1 MKNKILALACACA
14 FILSSCGTTNSNSED
29 TSTSNTTEI
38 TSESTTNVEST
49 TQSTSTTE
57 NSTESTT
64 MFVDDTPPTSPT
76 ITAEEAQK
84 IADEGMSYIQNKDA
98 RNIVLNTTYGDALRL
113 SADGQIE
120 DTSDDGLVK
129 WLEQFWEKDKYY
141 HDMRACYPFQ
151 LLVTHGKDDS
161 DSNDDYFNFTCKNPK
176 PMTTAE
182 VEGHNNIIS
191 YMYEATKD
199 ENTTDIKIP
208 KIVDGYSFD
217 IVYNYNRE
225 SPVYK
230 MYVIKTDISDEYKL
244 DTFFTQYAY
253 VAAGFMALSQMSKES
268 EAK

>member
-1 MKNKILALACACA
+1 
-14 FILSSCGTTNSNSED
+14 
-29 TSTSNTTEI
+29 
-38 TSESTTNVEST
+38 
-49 TQSTSTTE
+49 
-57 NSTESTT
+57 

-84 IADEGMSYIQNKDA
+84 IADEGISWVQNKDA
-98 RNIVLNTTYGDALRL
+98 RNIVLHTTYGDALRI
-113 SADGQIE
+113 SANGQIE
-120 DTSDDGLVK
+120 DTSEDGLVN
-129 WLEQFWEKDKYY
+129 WLEQFWKNDKYY

-161 DSNDDYFNFTCKNPK
+161 DSNDDYFNFTCRNPK

-191 YMYEATKD
+191 YMQQITEDSSTKD
-199 ENTTDIKIP
+199 VKIP
-208 KIVDGYSFD
+208 KIIDGYSFD
-217 IVYNYNRE
+217 IVYNYDRP

-244 DTFFTQYAY
+244 DMFFTQYAY
-253 VAAGFMALSQMSKES
+253 VAAGFMALSQMSEES

>member
-14 FILSSCGTTNSNSED
+14 FILSSCGTTNSSSED

-57 NSTESTT
+57 NSTESI

-84 IADEGMSYIQNKDA
+84 IANEGMSYIQNKDA
-98 RNIVLNTTYGDALRL
+98 RNIVLRTTYGEALRL

-253 VAAGFMALSQMSKES
+253 VAAGFMALSQMSEES